1 MHKII
6 KKKKMAENTNLFE
19 IRAPVVAKKAR
30 SGQFV
35 ILRVD
40 ENGERIPMT
49 IVDFDRDRGTITIVA
64 QEIGKTTTQLGKLGA
79 GDSIVDLVGPLGHPS
94 EIMIFGTVVLIGGGT
109 GIACIYPIAR
119 DMKKAGNKVISIIGA
134 RNKDLL
140 FFREEIKSFSSEF
153 YITTDDGSEGQK
165 GFVSDVLKKIM
176 NEKKVNRVIT
186 IGPVIMMK
194 VVSEL
199 TEPSRIKTIVSLN
212 PIMVDGTGMCGSC
225 RVSVGGE
232 TKLACV
238 DGPEFDG
245 HKVDFNNLMLRNK
258 MFCAE
263 EKSSMERHACTCG
276 KRKKLTLSK

>member
-6 KKKKMAENTNLFE
+6 KKKKMAENTNIFE
-19 IRAPVVAKKAR
+19 IHAPVVAKKAK

-40 ENGERIPMT
+40 EKGERVPMT
-49 IVDFDRDRGTITIVA
+49 IVDFDRGRGTVTIVA
-64 QEIGKTTTQLGKLGA
+64 QEIGKTTAQLGGLRA

-94 EIMIFGTVVLIGGGT
+94 EIMKFGTVVLIGGGT

-140 FFREEIKSFSSEF
+140 FFRKEIKSFSSEF
-153 YITTDDGSEGQK
+153 YVTTDDGSEGQK

-176 NEKKVNRVIT
+176 SERKVDRVVT

-194 VVSEL
+194 VVSDL
-199 TEPSRIKTIVSLN
+199 TESSGVKTMVSLN

-245 HKVDFNNLMLRNK
+245 HEVDFSNLMLRNR

-263 EKSSMERHACTCG
+263 EKSSMERHVCVCG
-276 KRKKLTLSK
+276 KRKKLTLGK

>member
-1 MHKII
+1 MHKIV
-6 KKKKMAENTNLFE
+6 KKKKIAENTNLFE

-30 SGQFV
+30 PGQFV
-35 ILRVD
+35 ILRIG
-40 ENGERIPMT
+40 EKGERIPMT
-49 IVDFDRDRGTITIVA
+49 IVDFDRGMGTITIVA
-64 QEIGKTTTQLGKLGA
+64 QGIGKTTTQLGNLGA
-79 GDSIVDLVGPLGHPS
+79 GDSVVDLVGPLGHPTQ
-94 EIMIFGTVVLIGGGT
+94 IMKFGTVVLIGGGT

-119 DMKKAGNKVISIIGA
+119 DMKKAGNNVISIIGA

-165 GFVSDVLKKIM
+165 GFVSNVLKKIM
-176 NEKKVNRVIT
+176 SERKINRVIT

-194 VVSEL
+194 VISEL
-199 TEPSRIKTIVSLN
+199 TEPSGIKTIVSLN

-225 RVSVGGE
+225 RVSVGGQ

-245 HKVDFNNLMLRNK
+245 HKVDFGEVIARLG
-258 MFCAE
+258 MFRE
-263 EKSSMERHACTCG
+263 EESLAMDNYKNTRECCG
-276 KRKKLTLSK
+276 HK